1 MMSEIKCNDTIMHT
15 YGELP
20 ELNQPAPDFV
30 LTDINL
36 EARSLAIDYAAKPVL
51 INVYPSLDTSVCF
64 ASVEKFHQEL
74 KGKDIVILGVS
85 MDTPFALKRI
95 SNKLGYEN
103 IHLLSDIKNR
113 YFGASYGVTIADG
126 PLGGFLARAVFLL
139 DKNHILIHRELVED
153 IANPPDYEAILAKAH
168 QSFGD

>member
-1 MMSEIKCNDTIMHT
+1 MMSEIKCSNTIMHT

-30 LTDINL
+30 LTDMNL
-36 EARSLAIDYAAKPVL
+36 ESRSLTIDYVGKPVL

-64 ASVEKFHQEL
+64 ASVEKFYKEL

-95 SNKLGYEN
+95 AKKLEYEN

-126 PLGGFLARAVFLL
+126 PLGGLLARAVFFL
-139 DKNHILIHRELVED
+139 DHNHILIHRELVED
-153 IANPPDYEAILAKAH
+153 IANPPNYEAMLAKVL
-168 QSFGD
+168 